1 MEYRRAKIEGGTFF
15 FTIVTHNR
23 RAFLC
28 EPENILL
35 LRQGFK
41 EIIREYPFIIDANVI
56 LPDHLHCLWTLPP
69 EDSDF
74 SNRWRLIKSYFSSR
88 CDAKYKGKISASRQ
102 KKGEQ
107 AVWQRRFWEHKI
119 KDEHDFQQH
128 VDYIHYNP
136 VRHGYVKAPKD
147 WQYSSFMLYVER
159 GIYDINW
166 GAGEEIEFTNDV
178 GCE

>member
-1 MEYRRAKIEGGTFF
+1 MEYRRAKIAGGKFF
-15 FTIVTHNR
+15 FTTITHSR
-23 RAFLC
+23 RKFLC
-28 EPENILL
+28 EPENIIL
-35 LRQGFK
+35 LRQAFRQV
-41 EIIREYPFIIDANVI
+41 IAEYPFVIDAIVI
-56 LPDHLHCLWTLPP
+56 LPEHIHCLWTLPP
-69 EDSDF
+69 GDSDF
-74 SNRWRLIKSYFSSR
+74 STRWRLIKSYFSSR

-107 AVWQRRFWEHKI
+107 AVWQRRFWEHQI
-119 KDEHDFQQH
+119 KDEHDFQRH

-147 WQYSSFMLYVER
+147 WQYSSFMSYVEK

-166 GAGEEIEFTNDV
+166 GAGENMEFPEDI

>member
-15 FTIVTHNR
+15 FTVVTHNR
-23 RAFLC
+23 RGFLC
-28 EPENILL
+28 EPENITL

-41 EIIREYPFIIDANVI
+41 EVIREYPFIIDANVI
-56 LPDHLHCLWTLPP
+56 LPDHIHCIWTLPP
-69 EDSDF
+69 GDSDF
-74 SNRWRLIKSYFSSR
+74 SKRWRLIKSYFSSR

-102 KKGEQ
+102 KKSEQ
-107 AVWQRRFWEHKI
+107 AVWQRRFWEHQI
-119 KDEHDFQQH
+119 KDENDFVRH

-136 VRHGYVKAPKD
+136 VRHKYVKAPKD
-147 WQYSSFMLYVER
+147 WRYSSFMLYVEK

-166 GAGEEIEFTNDV
+166 GAEEEIEFSDDV